1 MVPEIELNQ
10 SCVRL
15 EKDSSSNGENHW
27 NKLVARKGNNIQIIQ
42 ISFCLKNSKLENGS
56 RIRKGSTLNFQVLK
70 NHKSYLNDE

>member
-42 ISFCLKNSKLENGS
+42 ISFCLKIPNWKMVPELL
-56 RIRKGSTLNFQVLK
+56 RVAPSTFR
-70 NHKSYLNDE
+70 S

>member
-42 ISFCLKNSKLENGS
+42 ISFCLKIPLENGS
-56 RIRKGSTLNFQVLK
+56 RIGKGSALNLQVLK